1 MVRIRLMEVFKPSV
15 FNTLAASSAQYSTNL
30 YSRKTYNVFS
40 DASQFADAS
49 SVSLLLPTPNATP
62 QVFGTHSWLPPGD
75 SRSAEY
81 AVRLYN
87 TSTSSLTNAMR
98 LTPSQ
103 AIYSGTVEA
112 QALMIRNWRVIV
124 DTATSMLLFQHFE
137 GGGYVTKTAVSTS
150 SS

>member
-1 MVRIRLMEVFKPSV
+1 MEVFKPSV

-49 SVSLLLPTPNATP
+49 SVSLLLPTPNAVP
-62 QVFGTHSWLPPGD
+62 QVFGAHSWLPPGD

-81 AVRLYN
+81 AVRLYS
-87 TSTSSLTNAMR
+87 TSTSSITNAMR
-98 LTPSQ
+98 LTPSE
-103 AIYSGTVEA
+103 AIFAGSVQA
-112 QALMIRNWRVIV
+112 QALMIRNWRVLV

-137 GGGYVTKTAVSTS
+137 GGAYVTKMSVSTAAP
-150 SS
+150 